1 MHPEKTATG
10 VKIVALVTKRPDI
23 SFGEFVELWTDA
35 HVRLSSKLGMT
46 SYRINVAHS
55 TFGGEDPLI
64 DGTAEMT
71 WPSLGQF
78 HAAMESDDGR
88 VAAADA
94 ERFAARIQLLI
105 VDEWIVV

>member
-1 MHPEKTATG
+1 MHPEKTAPG

-23 SFGEFVELWTDA
+23 SFEEFVELWTDA

-46 SYRINVAHS
+46 SYRINVARS

-71 WPSLGQF
+71 WPSLEQF
-78 HAAMESDDGR
+78 RAAMESDDGR

>member
-1 MHPEKTATG
+1 MPPKRTTS

-46 SYRINVAHS
+46 SYRINVARS

-71 WPSLGQF
+71 WPSIEQF
-78 HAAMESDDGR
+78 QAAMDSDDGR
-88 VAAADA
+88 AAAADA
-94 ERFAARIQLLI
+94 ERFAARIQLLV
-105 VDEWIVV
+105 VDEWTVV